1 MKVNDLYGSGA
12 AYNPRD
18 IQPSDLVDLN
28 ELLREYGSL
37 DGVLKNV
44 RTGNIFG
51 GNQRVKVF
59 GDDWLIERE
68 DYADDV
74 GTVGQG
80 YVVAPNGSRFPY
92 REVDWDLDREMA
104 ANLVANTHK
113 GSWNLDKKTEML
125 EHLVRAKM
133 DLKLAGQS
141 QEEAQHLLGKSDNS
155 EAEKAAQEFKDSI
168 KQEKPKHPKALQEL
182 LDQGH
187 DDPDGLAM
195 QQTIDINITLP
206 AGIVLKIDR
215 ESASQG
221 MNPERSRSKIILMA
235 LNDYFSI

>member
-1 MKVNDLYGSGA
+1 MQVNDLYGSGA

-18 IQPSDLVDLN
+18 IQPSDLIDLA

-51 GNQRVKVF
+51 GNQRVKAF
-59 GDDWLIERE
+59 GDSWVVQKDE
-68 DYADDV
+68 YTDDV
-74 GTVGQG
+74 GTVAQG
-80 YVVAPNGSRFPY
+80 YVIAPNGSRFPY

-113 GSWNLDKKTEML
+113 GSWNLDKKTKML
-125 EHLVRAKM
+125 EHLVRAKI

-141 QEEAQHLLGKSDNS
+141 DEEARHLLKRDNES
-155 EAEKAAQEFKDSI
+155 EKAAQEFKDSI

-206 AGIVLKIDR
+206 AGMALKIDR
-215 ESASQG
+215 EAVSQG

-235 LNDYFSI
+235 LTEYFS